1 MTLKTSKLCTLN
13 EVISGWL
20 YYFGKSANSNV
31 WGHYDNTTH
40 GVDFYDNQKKV
51 EQKMHG
57 YWEALN
63 YITT

>member
-1 MTLKTSKLCTLN
+1 MCTLD

-20 YYFGKSANSNV
+20 YCYGKSANSRLICNV
-31 WGHYDNTTH
+31 WGHYVNTTH
-40 GVDFYDNQKKV
+40 GVGFYDNQKKV
-51 EQKMHG
+51 EQKMHR